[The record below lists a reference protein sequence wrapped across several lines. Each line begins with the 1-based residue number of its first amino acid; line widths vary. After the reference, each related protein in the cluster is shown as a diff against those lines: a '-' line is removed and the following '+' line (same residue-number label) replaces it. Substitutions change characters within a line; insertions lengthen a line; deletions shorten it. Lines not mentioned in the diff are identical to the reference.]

1 VRHSETQGSLQRILK
16 HQVICQKNK
25 LGNVKG
31 AKISGNQL
39 ELIIVQNA
47 TYAFTR
53 WIITA
58 HGLTAEWESKT
69 QSTSSSLLFTRG
81 LEHFSVLQ

>member
-1 VRHSETQGSLQRILK
+1 
-16 HQVICQKNK
+16 VICQKNK
-25 LGNVKG
+25 SGNVKG

-58 HGLTAEWESKT
+58 HGLTAE
-69 QSTSSSLLFTRG
+69 
-81 LEHFSVLQ
+81 